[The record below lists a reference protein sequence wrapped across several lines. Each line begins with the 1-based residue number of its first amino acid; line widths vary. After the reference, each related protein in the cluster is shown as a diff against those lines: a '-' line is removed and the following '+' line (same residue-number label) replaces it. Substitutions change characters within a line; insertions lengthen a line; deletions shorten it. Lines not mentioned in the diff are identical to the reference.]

1 MKKTELATKEEV
13 VWFEKTV
20 EYKFITDCL
29 EKRIIESIMP
39 LSGFREQVGD
49 TITALRD
56 AFKKFKFYI
65 IEFKKDLGE
74 SGFKLEVNEK
84 FTTQLAGYNA
94 AKTCF
99 NDDLD
104 NPLIKGHYFIS
115 AQYKEN
121 KFQLIA
127 RDYFEPDR
135 KVRKTLDEAFSS
147 KTGMTQE
154 EFALYVNRFTSHKK
168 TNKCYKCPD
177 SGNGGSTVTSPAG
190 PNPRGRFGLNVEK
203 DISVVIAINPDNK
216 ECITFPLTLVQL
228 TDGLGGLPVINISPD
243 VGGGGGD
250 EVVVHTELIIT
261 HPHYFDPELGEL
273 SRPDDIKEEIT
284 S

>member
-20 EYKFITDCL
+20 EYKFIADCL

-49 TITALRD
+49 TITVLRD

-74 SGFKLEVNEK
+74 AGFKLEVNEK
-84 FTTQLAGYNA
+84 FTKHLAGYDTAKICFSNA
-94 AKTCF
+94 EGK
-99 NDDLD
+99 
-104 NPLIKGHYFIS
+104 PLIKGHYFIG

-121 KFQLIA
+121 KFQLII
-127 RDYFEPDR
+127 RDYFEPN
-135 KVRKTLDEAFSS
+135 RKTSEKLDEAFSS

-154 EFALYVNRFTSHKK
+154 EFALYVRRFTSHKK
-168 TNKCYKCPD
+168 TNKCYKCSD
-177 SGNGGSTVTSPAG
+177 SDNGGSTGTSPAG
-190 PNPRGRFGLNVEK
+190 PNPRGIHGLNVEK
-203 DISVVIAINPDNK
+203 DITVVVAINPDNK

-228 TDGLGGLPVINISPD
+228 TDGLGGVPAINISPD

-250 EVVVHTELIIT
+250 EVVVHTGVIIT

-273 SRPDDIKEEIT
+273 SL
-284 S
+284 